1 MSRHFIAPLA
11 VASCL
16 VLAACQTEAVSP
28 PPETAS
34 TAVPASSPATPIRGI
49 GQAPHL
55 AGQSHWAAHACT
67 SDGAVK
73 VCN

>member
-1 MSRHFIAPLA
+1 MPRHTIAPLA

-16 VLAACQTEAVSP
+16 VLAACQTETVSP
-28 PPETAS
+28 SPERAS
-34 TAVPASSPATPIRGI
+34 TAVPASSPATPIHGI

-55 AGQSHWAAHACT
+55 TGQSHWAVHACT
-67 SDGAVK
+67 SDGTVK

>member
-1 MSRHFIAPLA
+1 MPRHSIAPLV

-16 VLAACQTEAVSP
+16 VLAACQTETVSP
-28 PPETAS
+28 SPETAS

-55 AGQSHWAAHACT
+55 VGQSHWAAHACT
-67 SDGAVK
+67 SDGTVK